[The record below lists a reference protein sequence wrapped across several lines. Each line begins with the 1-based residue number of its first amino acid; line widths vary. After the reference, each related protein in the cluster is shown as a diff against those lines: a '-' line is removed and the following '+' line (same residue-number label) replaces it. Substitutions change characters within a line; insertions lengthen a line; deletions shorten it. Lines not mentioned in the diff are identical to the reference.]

1 VETVVKQQIAEAKY
15 RSERDAVDDLL
26 ARSTLDK
33 ARRASVRDAAIRMVN
48 RCRRNSHRSG
58 TLDAFLLEFG
68 LSNREGVALMC
79 LAESLLRIPDDET
92 ADRLIAEIIQ
102 TGNWADHNLH
112 SHSLFVNASVWGLM
126 LTGRMFS
133 AEAEASHPI
142 FSQLVQK
149 LSAPV
154 VRQAIQQAMKI
165 MSGQYVL
172 GRTIE
177 EASARGQQRNR
188 EGTRFSFDMLG
199 EGARTLRDAD
209 RYFAA
214 YRHAIEKI
222 SASNTA
228 SSVATAN
235 GISVKLSALH
245 PRFEAKQRGLVF
257 AELMP
262 RVKQLAL
269 MACRANIGF
278 SLDAEEADRL
288 ELMLDIFDALV
299 RDEDLQGW
307 DGLGFV
313 LQAYQKRAV
322 HVADWLVALA
332 NGTNR
337 RFMVRLVKGAYWDW
351 EIKHAQQQGMP
362 DYPVYT
368 RKCHTDLSYE
378 VCAEILLQA
387 QERLFPQFAT
397 HNAHTVATIAELVDD
412 TTRFEFQR
420 LHGMGHLMY
429 DQMVESGCDRPVRVY
444 APVGSHKDL
453 LPYLVRRLLENGA
466 NSSFVSRFFD
476 EQTAAEDLIRDPVAQ
491 TRSSRDRRNTNIPVP
506 AAIYSSQAHPWKNSS
521 GVDLTAHATLTALEK
536 RIQVSRDSPARA
548 APVVNGERLSGP
560 AREIRNP
567 ADRQQVVG
575 EVIEASE
582 AHIEAALACAHRSQR
597 DWDATPVD
605 ERAAC
610 LEKAADLMEAA
621 MEELVALIVLE
632 AGRTI
637 DDAVSEVRE
646 AVDFCRY
653 YAQRARADFKVT
665 RLPGPT
671 GELNQ
676 LSLQGCGTFFCI
688 SPWNFPLAIFIGQV
702 SAALVAGNAVLAKP
716 AEQTPLIAA
725 KAVDNLL
732 QAGIPT
738 GVLHLLPGD
747 GPTVGAQV
755 LQDPGLSG
763 VVFTGSTQTAQR
775 INRMLAER
783 EGAIVPLIAETGG
796 QNVMIVDTTALPEQ
810 VVDDVIVSAFKSAG
824 QRCSALRVLY
834 LHEDIAD
841 DVITMLRGAM
851 ESLVPGDP
859 SRAATDVGPV
869 IDDEAKRTL
878 EMHAHKMRQEGR
890 FAGKCAGSDALEKG
904 SFVVPQLFEIDSITQ
919 LAAEVFGPVL
929 HVIRYETAGL
939 EKILGQINALG
950 YGLTMGIHSRIEGFA
965 RHVFR
970 TTRIGN
976 TYVNRNMVGAV
987 VGVNCFG
994 GRGLSGTGPK
1004 AGGPYYLHR
1013 FAVERTWTDNTVARG
1028 GNAELL
1034 NLDERGRT
1042 KSGN

>member
-1 VETVVKQQIAEAKY
+1 
-15 RSERDAVDDLL
+15 
-26 ARSTLDK
+26 
-33 ARRASVRDAAIRMVN
+33 
-48 RCRRNSHRSG
+48 
-58 TLDAFLLEFG
+58 
-68 LSNREGVALMC
+68 
-79 LAESLLRIPDDET
+79 
-92 ADRLIAEIIQ
+92 
-102 TGNWADHNLH
+102 
-112 SHSLFVNASVWGLM
+112 
-126 LTGRMFS
+126 
-133 AEAEASHPI
+133 
-142 FSQLVQK
+142 
-149 LSAPV
+149 
-154 VRQAIQQAMKI
+154 
-165 MSGQYVL
+165 
-172 GRTIE
+172 
-177 EASARGQQRNR
+177 
-188 EGTRFSFDMLG
+188 MLG

-209 RYFAA
+209 RYFDA
-214 YRHAIEKI
+214 YRNAIEKI
-222 SASNTA
+222 SANNTSPA
-228 SSVATAN
+228 VETAD

-245 PRFEAKQRGLVF
+245 PRFEARQRGRVF

-269 MACRANIGF
+269 MAYRAKLGF

-288 ELMLDIFDALV
+288 ELMLDIFAALV
-299 RDEDLQGW
+299 RDEELQGW

-332 NGTNR
+332 HETDR

-351 EIKHAQQQGMP
+351 EIKHAQQHGMP

-378 VCAEILLQA
+378 VCAQILLQA
-387 QERLFPQFAT
+387 QERLYPQFAT
-397 HNAHTVATIAELVDD
+397 HNAHTVATITELADD
-412 TTRFEFQR
+412 TTTFEFQR

-429 DQMVESGCDRPVRVY
+429 DEMLESGCDRPVRVY

-476 EQTAAEDLIRDPVAQ
+476 ETTAAEDLIRDPVEQ
-491 TRSSRDRRNTNIPVP
+491 TLSSRDRRNTNIPVP
-506 AAIYSSQAHPWKNSS
+506 SAIYASQAHPWKNSA
-521 GVDLTAHATLTALEK
+521 GIDLTDHATLTALEK
-536 RIQVSRDSPARA
+536 RIRVSRDSTAYA

-567 ADRQQVVG
+567 ADRQHVVG
-575 EVIEASE
+575 QVIEASE
-582 AHIEAALACAHRSQR
+582 AHIQAALACAQRSQR
-597 DWDATPVD
+597 GWDATPVD
-605 ERAAC
+605 ERAGC
-610 LEKAADLMEAA
+610 LEKAADRMEAA
-621 MEELVALIVLE
+621 MEDLIALIVLE

-653 YAQRARADFKVT
+653 YAQRARADFEVT

-676 LSLQGCGTFFCI
+676 LSLHGCGTFFCI

-725 KAVDNLL
+725 KAVDILL

-763 VVFTGSTQTAQR
+763 VAFTGSTQTAQR

-783 EGAIVPLIAETGG
+783 EGAILPLIAETGG
-796 QNVMIVDTTALPEQ
+796 LNVMIVDTSALPEQ

-859 SRAATDVGPV
+859 SLVATDVGPV
-869 IDDEAKRTL
+869 IDDAAKSTL
-878 EMHAHKMRQEGR
+878 ERHARMLRREGR
-890 FAGKCAGSDALEKG
+890 FVGKCTGSDELDKG
-904 SFVVPQLFEIDSITQ
+904 SFVVPQLYEIDSITQ
-919 LAAEVFGPVL
+919 LSGEVFGPVL
-929 HVIRYETAGL
+929 HVIRYGTA
-939 EKILGQINALG
+939 EFADILAQINALG

-965 RHVFR
+965 RHVFH

-1004 AGGPYYLHR
+1004 AGGPFYLHR

-1042 KSGN
+1042 RSGD